1 MHEASVAVREEACF
15 LHTTVGWL
23 RITADSCGVTGIRVL
38 DAPPPPHFGAAPHAS
53 SLHPHLRDAYRQ
65 LGEYFRGERA
75 SFRLPLNPR
84 GTAFQRQVWDH
95 LAQIPFGETITDG
108 ELAIKV
114 GKPSAAV
121 AVGKAHHENPLP
133 IVVPCHRVVGS
144 DGRLIGFGSGF
155 EVKAKLRD
163 LEAAPF
169 PLS

>member
-1 MHEASVAVREEACF
+1 MREAAVATSDETCF
-15 LHTTVGWL
+15 LHTPVGWL
-23 RITADSCGVTGIRVL
+23 RITADATGVTGIRVL
-38 DAPPPPHFGAAPHAS
+38 DAPPPPQFGAAPHAS

-75 SFRLPLNPR
+75 RFRLPLNPR

-108 ELAIKV
+108 ELALKV
-114 GKPSAAV
+114 GRPGAAQD
-121 AVGKAHHENPLP
+121 VGAAQHENPLP

-144 DGRLIGFGSGF
+144 DGRLIGYWSG
-155 EVKAKLRD
+155 VKAKLRD
-163 LEAAPF
+163 HEAAPF